1 MSKSKKVKLK
11 SNKKKNNLRRPV
23 NKIIIK
29 RKKNNK
35 KRYISGTKR
44 IIIGMS
50 FNTQPFKDKRFT
62 EEWIKQRIAI
72 FMNYTLQSLK
82 AQTNQNFVAL
92 IKYHDKTK
100 SIIENALS
108 KYEPLPDNIQFVN
121 QNEYES
127 KIIEYIK
134 GYDYLYLVRLDCDD
148 MYHKTFIQQL
158 FDYRPRLNTQVLINQ
173 KGYVYD
179 SILKGL
185 AKTEIKSPPFY
196 TLIYKVSDYLDG
208 KRYKMPGGHTYAIK
222 LPHEI
227 LKKRNFIIVVHSNN
241 TSQNTSSAFKRAKE
255 NQKILDKDKIQNI
268 LKDFMK

>member
-1 MSKSKKVKLK
+1 MDY
-11 SNKKKNNLRRPV
+11 KKNKLRRPV

-29 RKKNNK
+29 RKINNK

-50 FNTQPFKDKRFT
+50 FNTQPFNDKRFT
-62 EEWIKQRIAI
+62 EEWIEQRIAI

-100 SIIENALS
+100 SLIEKTLS
-108 KYEPLPDNIQFVN
+108 KYRPLPDNIQFVS
-121 QNEYES
+121 QNKYES

-158 FDYRPRLNTQVLINQ
+158 FDYRPNINTKVLVNQ

-185 AKTEIKSPPFY
+185 SKTEIKSPPFY

-208 KRYKMPGGHTYAIK
+208 KRYKMPGGHPYAIK

-227 LKKRNFIIVVHSNN
+227 LKKRNYVIVVHSNN

-255 NQKILDKDKIQNI
+255 HQKILDKDKIQNI
-268 LKDFMK
+268 LKNFMK